1 MSLAGCEDIYA
12 KHGSVQNRREKN
24 VSTLMTGIPT
34 SSRNGLGTLGKP
46 VSELSLVEIAERLER
61 VTAEIES
68 ERAVERE
75 ARKQYE
81 AVASKVESR
90 IAQIRER
97 AQELMNA
104 QRRKV
109 SSFDG
114 ILRNTEPEETTDTL
128 SMSRHKNISE
138 AILAIW
144 EIERGTL
151 TSEEIADGLSNVGYV
166 TNAAP
171 TSLRSSVNQAIAK
184 LCRAGH
190 LIRFRSDGSTIPP
203 RDTHSRARK
212 YLLKERYDEVVAMGQ
227 TIEV

>member
-1 MSLAGCEDIYA
+1 M
-12 KHGSVQNRREKN
+12 EKP
-24 VSTLMTGIPT
+24 VSMLSPTPSPT
-34 SSRNGLGTLGKP
+34 SRTTVGTIGKP

-81 AVASKVESR
+81 SVASKIESR
-90 IAQIRER
+90 IALIRER
-97 AQELMNA
+97 AQELMSA

-114 ILRNTEPEETTDTL
+114 ILRNVEPEETTDSPANT
-128 SMSRHKNISE
+128 RHKNISE

-151 TSEEIADGLSNVGYV
+151 TSEEIADGLSSVGYV
-166 TNAAP
+166 TSAAP

-212 YLLKERYDEVVAMGQ
+212 YLLKDRYDEMVAHGKS
-227 TIEV
+227 IEV

>member
-1 MSLAGCEDIYA
+1 M
-12 KHGSVQNRREKN
+12 
-24 VSTLMTGIPT
+24 STLMTGT
-34 SSRNGLGTLGKP
+34 ATTSRNELDTLLKP
-46 VSELSLVEIAERLER
+46 FSELSLVEIAERLER

-68 ERAVERE
+68 ERAKERE

-90 IAQIRER
+90 IALIRER

-109 SSFDG
+109 SLFDG
-114 ILRNTEPEETTDTL
+114 LLRHDKPEETTDSL
-128 SMSRHKNISE
+128 SMSRHRNISE

-151 TSEEIADGLSNVGYV
+151 TSEEIADGLSSVGYV

-203 RDTHSRARK
+203 RDMHSRARK
-212 YLLKERYDEVVAMGQ
+212 YLLKKRYDEMVAQGQ
-227 TIEV
+227 TVEE